1 MCVRACVGQ
10 VGRVGLDRSAVS
22 AGSAESNRS
31 GRPGRVGRVGSA
43 GRFGS
48 AGSCRPGPTRPAP
61 RRLAQHRLTPFLPCR
76 QAPDM
81 SNSNLRRNPSLSDSD
96 RERFSPQIRFGDCFL
111 WETIRG
117 LDLPHTHT
125 LLTPSPKLV
134 RPPASPPTRVGS
146 AGSAGTGRF
155 GSAGSRPAPSR
166 LAQHRLTP
174 FLPFRQA
181 PDMSNSNLKRTPSL
195 PDVVPRSQGHAN
207 LQARVVKPLEP
218 QQKHII
224 RI

>member
-1 MCVRACVGQ
+1 MVCVRACVGQ
-10 VGRVGLDRSAVS
+10 VGRVGRVGRDRSAVS

-48 AGSCRPGPTRPAP
+48 AGSCRPGPARPAP

-96 RERFSPQIRFGDCFL
+96 RERFSLQIRFGDCFL

-117 LDLPHTHT
+117 LDLPHSHT

-134 RPPASPPTRVGS
+134 RPGPQITRTRESSGARGQTSGTPTK
-146 AGSAGTGRF
+146 TY
-155 GSAGSRPAPSR
+155 
-166 LAQHRLTP
+166 
-174 FLPFRQA
+174 
-181 PDMSNSNLKRTPSL
+181 NSNLKRNSL
-195 PDVVPRSQGHAN
+195 IPAIGYLLPT
-207 LQARVVKPLEP
+207 
-218 QQKHII
+218 HI
-224 RI
+224 

>member
-1 MCVRACVGQ
+1 
-10 VGRVGLDRSAVS
+10 
-22 AGSAESNRS
+22 
-31 GRPGRVGRVGSA
+31 
-43 GRFGS
+43 
-48 AGSCRPGPTRPAP
+48 
-61 RRLAQHRLTPFLPCR
+61 
-76 QAPDM
+76 M

-134 RPPASPPTRVGS
+134 RPPTRPPTRVGS

-155 GSAGSRPAPSR
+155 GSAGSCRLGPTRPAPSR

-174 FLPFRQA
+174 FLPCRQA
-181 PDMSNSNLKRTPSL
+181 PDMSNSNLKRNPSL
-195 PDVVPRSQGHAN
+195 PDVVHKSQGHAN
-207 LQARVVKPLEP
+207 LKARVVKPLEP